1 MIVNFSPL
9 ETDTDKTDKDFFF
22 FSFRWLSEQSTLSAF
37 SQPAFACPK
46 STAEPCVKS
55 VQT

>member
-1 MIVNFSPL
+1 MIVNFSTL
-9 ETDTDKTDKDFFF
+9 QTDTDKTDKNFFF
-22 FSFRWLSEQSTLSAF
+22 FSFRWLSEQYTLSAF

-46 STAEPCVKS
+46 STPEPCVKS